1 MGPYVD
7 NVRDFKIAAYV
18 PEIVSQMFDRGA
30 PTIICMGLTG
40 QHPSAVSV
48 PAGTGMIWS
57 ALVRSSLKLWIR
69 QLRIWQFDQKTM
81 VVESETLPSNNE
93 YVGRLQRKPPAS
105 AAGCPCCH
113 AG

>member
-1 MGPYVD
+1 MGPYID

-48 PAGTGMIWS
+48 PMKATMIFG
-57 ALVRSSLKLWIR
+57 ALIGDRAELE
-69 QLRIWQFDQKTM
+69 M
-81 VVESETLPSNNE
+81 
-93 YVGRLQRKPPAS
+93 
-105 AAGCPCCH
+105 
-113 AG
+113 